1 LIKTNAEDSYKLR
14 IEMGDYLV
22 TVIEF
27 EKAITIFKMASDAVN
42 SNELKAQAHQKMIAT
57 YKNKENFFQAF

>member
-1 LIKTNAEDSYKLR
+1 
-14 IEMGDYLV
+14 MGDYLV